1 MDLGIRGKRAI
12 VCAASKGLGKASAL
26 SLAREGVDLVINSRG
41 MEALQ
46 ATADEIAG
54 ETGVTVTPVAADITT
69 DAGRQAVLE
78 ACPDPDIL
86 VNNAGGPPPGDFRD
100 WDRDDWIKAIDA
112 NMLTAIFLIK
122 ATVDSMIDRRFGRI
136 VNITSAAVK
145 APIEILGLSN
155 GARAGLTGF
164 VAGLSR
170 KTVAHNVTINAV
182 LPGPFATERFF
193 NNIRFQ
199 AEKAGKPYE
208 ELLDARKAD
217 NPSGRIG
224 DPAEF
229 GDACAFLCSAQAGFI
244 TGQNLL
250 LDGGHYPGTL

>member
-54 ETGVTVTPVAADITT
+54 ETGVKVTPVAADITT
-69 DAGRQAVLE
+69 DAGRQAVLD

-112 NMLTAIFLIK
+112 NMLTAIFSHQGHRRL
-122 ATVDSMIDRRFGRI
+122 DDRSPLRPDRQYHLGRGQGADRDFGACPTAPAPGSRASWPACRARQWRT
-136 VNITSAAVK
+136 TS
-145 APIEILGLSN
+145 P
-155 GARAGLTGF
+155 
-164 VAGLSR
+164 
-170 KTVAHNVTINAV
+170 
-182 LPGPFATERFF
+182 
-193 NNIRFQ
+193 
-199 AEKAGKPYE
+199 
-208 ELLDARKAD
+208 
-217 NPSGRIG
+217 
-224 DPAEF
+224 
-229 GDACAFLCSAQAGFI
+229 
-244 TGQNLL
+244 
-250 LDGGHYPGTL
+250 